1 MQVPLKLIKE
11 THEQELVNKVSDL
24 AAHWIKLYSLINMLH
39 EGGVKSID
47 VDEND
52 ETLFVDELPDLID
65 EKIEE
70 VDSLITE
77 NMSYTLSDADDHEK
91 MEVDHT
97 LLEQYLFFKVSIR
110 RAMKKMIIEM
120 KSGY

>member
-1 MQVPLKLIKE
+1 
-11 THEQELVNKVSDL
+11 
-24 AAHWIKLYSLINMLH
+24 MLH